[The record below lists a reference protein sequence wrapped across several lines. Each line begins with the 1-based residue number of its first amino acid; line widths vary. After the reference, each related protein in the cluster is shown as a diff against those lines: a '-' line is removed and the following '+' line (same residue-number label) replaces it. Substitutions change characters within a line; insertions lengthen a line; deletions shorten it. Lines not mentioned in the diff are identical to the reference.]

1 MAMRTGSPCD
11 STYADLIPAGA
22 ALLRETGEQRA
33 GWNAPGSGEAGQD
46 EAKPRFLLCK
56 TCRAKITPE
65 DARVEVRGRHVHV
78 FCNPYGLVFEI
89 GCFAEAQGSA
99 AYGPPSPEFTWFP
112 GYEWQVALC
121 RGCGAHLG
129 WRYVGIHGG
138 EFHGLILAHLVGE

>member
-1 MAMRTGSPCD
+1 MAMWTSSPCK
-11 STYADLIPAGA
+11 STCSNLIPADY
-22 ALLRETGEQRA
+22 ALLRETGEHRA
-33 GWNAPGSGEAGQD
+33 GRTAPGPGEAGQD

-56 TCRAKITPE
+56 ACRAKITPE
-65 DARVEVRGRHVHV
+65 DARVEVQGRHVHV

-89 GCFAEAQGSA
+89 GCFANAVGCV
-99 AYGPPSPEFTWFP
+99 AYGLPSSEFTWFP

-121 RGCGAHLG
+121 RGCRAHLG